1 MSNQMSNIDAFYCPI
16 TGAIMTNPVIAT
28 DGYTYEKSAIESWL
42 NIKFISPMTRQP
54 MSVSDLTPNRA
65 LKDAIDEYLSNTP
78 NAVVQQPTLVSQQPP
93 KKDVKIEG
101 KVFMDNLNKTKLH
114 VKLSPNIPSTR
125 LPTALLFVLD
135 VSGSMDEIDATKS
148 AEDSNLSRLDLV
160 KHSVKTII
168 NVLNPNDM
176 VGLITFSNN
185 ASLKMGF
192 KPMNDHNK
200 KEALKTVDGL
210 HTEGMTNIWD
220 GLRLALDETK
230 KLTEDINVNIILLT
244 DGEPNVNPP
253 RGIIDSLSDKLKTVN
268 IKQSFRINTFGFGY
282 SLDSELLTN
291 ISHFG
296 SGTYGYI
303 PDCSM
308 VGTIF
313 VNWVANVLSTY
324 ISNSQLEVVINDNS
338 IKLDTV
344 GPIIFDQSRDL
355 LFDIPSLNVPT
366 EIKIR
371 LLSGGQVLNEYIMMG
386 TPAITPDYSVASH
399 VVRYNII
406 ETVNKAVSNYRDNA
420 HLIHNLFIVINDV
433 LPYLPTDQQ
442 EIVKNYIYDYEP
454 TDSLKKVFK
463 GGQIKEAFSKSE
475 YFNRWGRH
483 YLRSLMNAYE
493 FQQCNNFKDPGV
505 QLFAGN
511 LFNTIRSKAD
521 EIFCNMPAPVPSRP
535 SRYNYG
541 SGINGIVAASAPVRR
556 CSASASRSMTSFL
569 SNVMPASA
577 SASVVAASAP
587 VQMVNFY
594 NSNNTCFDGESMVK
608 VPGGSIKAKMLT
620 KGMDVWTVN
629 KHNVPMVTKVLCVV
643 KTKTQ
648 NNECAMCDINGMYI
662 TPYHPIKLYGKWVF
676 PETVA
681 NVYVNNIDYVYNVV
695 LESGH
700 ILTINDVKV
709 CTMGHDFN
717 DNDVIAHP
725 YFGSN
730 KVVDDLKKCEG
741 WNNGLVTFYNL
752 QIERTNGYISRMY
765 EGC

>member
-16 TGAIMTNPVIAT
+16 TGAIMINPVIAT
-28 DGYTYEKSAIESWL
+28 DGYSYERSAIESWL
-42 NIKFISPMTRQP
+42 NINHISPMTRQP
-54 MSVSDLTPNRA
+54 MSISELTPNRA
-65 LKDAIDEYLSNTP
+65 LKDVINQYLNNTL
-78 NAVVQQPTLVSQQPP
+78 NTVVQEPEIVSQQSL

-135 VSGSMDEIDATKS
+135 VSGSMDEIDVTKS

-185 ASLKMGF
+185 ASIKMGF

-200 KEALKTVDGL
+200 KEALKTIDDL

-244 DGEPNVNPP
+244 DGEPNINPP
-253 RGIIDSLSDKLKTVN
+253 RGIIHSLNNKLNTIDIN
-268 IKQSFRINTFGFGY
+268 QSFRINTFGFSY
-282 SLDSELLTN
+282 SLDSELLTK
-291 ISHFG
+291 ISNFG

-324 ISNSQLEVVINDNS
+324 ISNSQLEIAINNNL
-338 IKLDTV
+338 IKLNTV

-355 LFDIPSLNVPT
+355 LFDIPDLNVPT

-371 LLSGGQVLNEYIMMG
+371 LLSNKQVLNEYVMMG
-386 TPAITPDYSVASH
+386 IPPITPDYSVASH

-406 ETVNKAVSNYRDNA
+406 RTINKALTHYRDYA
-420 HLIHNLFIVINDV
+420 HLVHNLFIVINDV
-433 LPYLPTDQQ
+433 LHHLPEDQL

-454 TDSLKKVFK
+454 TDSLKTSFK

-511 LFNTIRSKAD
+511 LFNTIRSNAD
-521 EIFCNMPAPVPSRP
+521 EIFCNMPAPVS
-535 SRYNYG
+535 SIIINY
-541 SGINGIVAASAPVRR
+541 SNSFSNGIGPFACNANASNVRPLFAPV
-556 CSASASRSMTSFL
+556 S
-569 SNVMPASA
+569 
-577 SASVVAASAP
+577 
-587 VQMVNFY
+587 MVNFY
-594 NSNNTCFDGESMVK
+594 NSNSTCFDGESMVK
-608 VPGGSIKAKMLT
+608 VPGGTVKVKMLT
-620 KGMDVWTVN
+620 KGMDVWSVN
-629 KHNVPMVTKVLCVV
+629 KYNVPIITKISCVV
-643 KTKTQ
+643 KTKSQ
-648 NNECAMCDINGMYI
+648 NNQCAVCEINGMYI

-681 NVYVNNIDYVYNVV
+681 NVYVNNIEYVYNVV

-700 ILTINDVKV
+700 VLIINDVNV

-717 DNDVIAHP
+717 DNAVIAHP
-725 YFGSN
+725 YFGSS
-730 KVVDDLKKCEG
+730 KVVDDLKKCKG
-741 WNNGLVTFYNL
+741 WNNGEITFYNL